1 MFQTGQHTPVSE
13 VATSLSAVETTPR
26 MPVVLDDKVT
36 PSLLKRE
43 HNDNNDK
50 ITELLNKIKMEDLLS
65 YLIQQ
70 NAYGEYKRER
80 SRKTTLT
87 KKQCLKDSGASVQKS
102 V

>member
-43 HNDNNDK
+43 HNDK
-50 ITELLNKIKMEDLLS
+50 ITELLNKIKMEDLTILPDPVEC
-65 YLIQQ
+65 LWRIQTRTIAQ
-70 NAYGEYKRER
+70 NNPHK
-80 SRKTTLT
+80 KT
-87 KKQCLKDSGASVQKS
+87 VP
-102 V
+102 

>member
-50 ITELLNKIKMEDLLS
+50 ITELLNKIKNKNTILPDPVECLRR
-65 YLIQQ
+65 IQTRTIAQ
-70 NAYGEYKRER
+70 NNPHK
-80 SRKTTLT
+80 KT
-87 KKQCLKDSGASVQKS
+87 VP
-102 V
+102 

>member
-13 VATSLSAVETTPR
+13 VAASLSAVETTPR

-50 ITELLNKIKMEDLLS
+50 ITELLNKIKMEDLTILPDPVEC
-65 YLIQQ
+65 LWRIQTRTIAQ
-70 NAYGEYKRER
+70 NNPHK
-80 SRKTTLT
+80 KT
-87 KKQCLKDSGASVQKS
+87 VP
-102 V
+102 

>member
-50 ITELLNKIKMEDLLS
+50 ITELLNKIKNKNTILPDPVECLWR
-65 YLIQQ
+65 IQTRTIAQ
-70 NAYGEYKRER
+70 NNPHK
-80 SRKTTLT
+80 KT
-87 KKQCLKDSGASVQKS
+87 VP
-102 V
+102 